1 MQRLIMAAHE
11 ERSWELKLNV
21 SFLFVDTVSYD
32 ENVTKMLELF
42 SNGDGI
48 TPVLVILSKATYNG
62 RRKQFQNCELSTI
75 VQDVVKNVC
84 PLLQFQPFLN
94 DEMEGII
101 GT

>member
-1 MQRLIMAAHE
+1 MIPKHAKIDYGRARRTIVGTE
-11 ERSWELKLNV
+11 TEL
-21 SFLFVDTVSYD
+21 DTVSYD

-84 PLLQFQPFLN
+84 PLLQFQPFVS
-94 DEMEGII
+94 
-101 GT
+101 